1 MGTMRG
7 PVRALLAAVAT
18 ICLVSPAVVAM
29 ASPSSAT
36 PIGSTQVGPAL
47 IAPHTYPGG
56 GVLSYGGAP
65 DLPTPTAVPLNSVVV
80 AQALNP
86 AATVSDE
93 GYWLVS
99 ADGGVSTV
107 GNAGFY
113 GSLGALHL
121 QGPVVAMA
129 PTPDGQGYWLAAL
142 DGGVFAFGDASFYG
156 SMGGTPLNQPIVAMA
171 STADGKGYWLV
182 AADGGVFA
190 FGDAPFLGS
199 MGGTPLVSPVSGMA
213 STNSGLGYWLVAG
226 DGGIFTFGDA
236 VFHGSIGGTVLND
249 PVVGM
254 VPTPDDGGYYFVSTD
269 GGVFT
274 EGDAVFHGSLG
285 GGLGGDSH
293 VVLPV
298 AGITLDSDGS
308 GYWLL
313 DPDGFAYSFA
323 NPPDP
328 DPSPTAAAIVSV
340 ASAQV
345 NADPDTGYF
354 CNPYGPCEAWCA
366 LFATWVWGQAGVPIP
381 SYAFTGDIY
390 TWAAAHTGVLP
401 PTATPLPGDA
411 VLYGTGP
418 RSTSTSVHVGLVAQV
433 WPDGAVVT
441 VEGDAGPAATGS
453 LAVVVN
459 GPYLPSHSVEYNGVP
474 VYAFAVP

>member
-1 MGTMRG
+1 
-7 PVRALLAAVAT
+7 
-18 ICLVSPAVVAM
+18 
-29 ASPSSAT
+29 
-36 PIGSTQVGPAL
+36 
-47 IAPHTYPGG
+47 
-56 GVLSYGGAP
+56 
-65 DLPTPTAVPLNSVVV
+65 
-80 AQALNP
+80 
-86 AATVSDE
+86 
-93 GYWLVS
+93 
-99 ADGGVSTV
+99 
-107 GNAGFY
+107 
-113 GSLGALHL
+113 
-121 QGPVVAMA
+121 
-129 PTPDGQGYWLAAL
+129 
-142 DGGVFAFGDASFYG
+142 
-156 SMGGTPLNQPIVAMA
+156 MA

-190 FGDAPFLGS
+190 FGDAAFLGS
-199 MGGTPLVSPVSGMA
+199 MGGTPLVAPVTGMA
-213 STNSGLGYWLVAG
+213 STNSGQGYWLVAA

-269 GGVFT
+269 GGVFI
-274 EGDAVFHGSLG
+274 EGDAIFNGSVG
-285 GGLGGDSH
+285 GGLNGNPH
-293 VVLPV
+293 VILPV
-298 AGITLDSDGS
+298 SAITLDSAGT

-313 DPDGFAYSFA
+313 DPDGFTYSFA

-328 DPSPTAAAIVSV
+328 DPSPTAAGIVSV
-340 ASAQV
+340 AAAQV

-366 LFATWVWGQAGVPIP
+366 LFATWVWERAGVPVP

-390 TWAAAHTGVLP
+390 SWAAAHTGVLP

-418 RSTSTSVHVGLVAQV
+418 WSTASSLHVGLVAQV

-453 LAVVVN
+453 LAVVIN
-459 GPYLPSHSVEYNGVP
+459 GPYLPRDSNNYNGMP
-474 VYAFAVP
+474 VYAFAIP